1 VNLRHIQL
9 IIKREYVEKLRSPG
23 FIIGTIGGVLVI
35 VGLSFLPL
43 LLKAFDQGPMKIAV
57 VDPHSLIYPYIPQ
70 TTGAE
75 QPAPAPAPAG
85 GQPGVPSQ
93 SAVLAFS
100 KADTTDVSAL
110 SERVKQGKISA
121 FVTVEGDRASD
132 VTFKIYAKDKPGP
145 ATFARIQVLL
155 GAAATQSRLLESGMT
170 PGQLQA
176 LFETVPLAAAPLV
189 GGALKDENL
198 VFQSQALVYALL
210 LFLYVSTIVYGIQVA
225 SGVVWEKS
233 SRVME
238 ILLTSVRPLELMFG
252 KIFGLGLLG
261 LTQYILWVIVGF
273 GGLLLNALLA
283 SPTGPSAAVVAG
295 SAVIAVPPS
304 TLLYFLLF
312 FVLGYLVY
320 AALYAALGSLVNR
333 IEDVNSITT
342 PLNIVLIATYFL
354 SIYGLGN
361 PDAEYVKWLS
371 YVPFFT
377 PMLMFIRVS
386 LSNPA
391 WWEPLLS
398 IVLLLAAIFLFAWI
412 AAKIYRVGVLLYGKR
427 PSFRE
432 ISRLL
437 RAA

>member
-1 VNLRHIQL
+1 
-9 IIKREYVEKLRSPG
+9 
-23 FIIGTIGGVLVI
+23 
-35 VGLSFLPL
+35 
-43 LLKAFDQGPMKIAV
+43 
-57 VDPHSLIYPYIPQ
+57 
-70 TTGAE
+70 
-75 QPAPAPAPAG
+75 
-85 GQPGVPSQ
+85 
-93 SAVLAFS
+93 
-100 KADTTDVSAL
+100 
-110 SERVKQGKISA
+110 
-121 FVTVEGDRASD
+121 
-132 VTFKIYAKDKPGP
+132 
-145 ATFARIQVLL
+145 
-155 GAAATQSRLLESGMT
+155 
-170 PGQLQA
+170 
-176 LFETVPLAAAPLV
+176 
-189 GGALKDENL
+189 

-261 LTQYILWVIVGF
+261 LTQYILWVIIGF
-273 GGLLLNALLA
+273 GGLLLSSVLA
-283 SPTGPSAAVVAG
+283 SPSGPPAAVVAG
-295 SAVIAVPPS
+295 SAIIAVPPS

-354 SIYGLGN
+354 SIYALGN
-361 PDAEYVKWLS
+361 PDAGYVKLLS

-398 IVLLLAAIFLFAWI
+398 ILLLLAAIFLFAWI

-432 ISRLL
+432 IGRLL